1 METAKFRFVLFM
13 VDPLFEHPEEDL
25 LERYLL
31 RQSAEEEI
39 ERVES
44 HILACESCVTRLENL
59 ELEIAAMRRA
69 LLEVEA
75 KQEARSAAPA
85 VGKTKH
91 RFVLPTW
98 SWAGAAAAV
107 ALAIALVPQLL
118 QHNQPADFSLSAYRG
133 METVV
138 VPEDRP
144 LHLTLNANDLPQGPA
159 GVTIVDAEGNR
170 IWSGLGRIE
179 NHRISVTIPRIA
191 RPGTHFVRLYSR
203 AQEGAQP
210 KLLREFSIDVQ

>member
-13 VDPLFEHPEEDL
+13 VEPYFEHPEEDV

-31 RQSAEEEI
+31 RQTGEDEI

-75 KQEARSAAPA
+75 KQEARSSARAAEKSRRRFALPVWSLAGA
-85 VGKTKH
+85 V
-91 RFVLPTW
+91 
-98 SWAGAAAAV
+98 AAAALAV
-107 ALAIALVPQLL
+107 AVVPQFL
-118 QHNQPADFSLSAYRG
+118 HHTQPADFSLSAYRG

-138 VPEDRP
+138 VPEGRP

-159 GVTIVDAEGNR
+159 GVTVVDANGNR
-170 IWSGLGRIE
+170 IWSGTGEIQ
-179 NHRISVTIPRIA
+179 NHRISVTVPRIA
-191 RPGTHFVRLYSR
+191 EPGTHFVRLYSR
-203 AQEGAQP
+203 AAEGTQP
-210 KLLREFSIDVQ
+210 ELLREFSIQVQ